1 MRRLILLMLIAV
13 IPESGTAR
21 AALHKR
27 SSAART
33 APQIDLQLDSSEA
46 DQAIAILE
54 RERSDRPVAE
64 QEWKRLFAT
73 APYRELKAR
82 EASVGGAFSDEDFKA
97 FLSSP
102 KALAQLDIW
111 KRTVAG
117 MKTADM
123 PAIGKRDL
131 EWLPAGATIRAR
143 VFPEIKPLP
152 NSFVW
157 KAGPSDPPAI
167 FLAVQEQSPDS
178 FENTVAHEL
187 HHIGLDSLQARQDA
201 IQAGLPAQVKLAMK
215 WMTAFGEGEAMLAAA
230 GSDGRHPH
238 WEDDA
243 VARARWD
250 SDMMHFNAD
259 LKSVQG
265 LLLDILDGKLTT
277 DPEIQKRAAPFWG
290 YQGAWYTVG
299 YEMAALVDKRF
310 GRKSFDECLL
320 DPRLLLERYND
331 VAKEANAQGASLETW
346 SPELM
351 EKLQVE
357 QAAVLRN

>member
-1 MRRLILLMLIAV
+1 MDCRVVLAIAAAAMV
-13 IPESGTAR
+13 TAGAPAVAHTR
-21 AALHKR
+21 E
-27 SSAART
+27 SAASRT
-33 APQIDLQLDSSEA
+33 PAIRLRLDSSEA
-46 DQAIAILE
+46 DQAIVILE
-54 RERSDRPVAE
+54 RERSRRPVAE
-64 QEWKRLFAT
+64 QEWRQLFAT

-82 EASVGGAFSDEDFKA
+82 EASIGAPFSDDEFKA

-102 KALAQLDIW
+102 AAIAQLDTW

-123 PAIGKRDL
+123 AAIGKHDL

-143 VFPEIKPLP
+143 VFPEIKPRQ

-157 KAGPSDPPAI
+157 KAAPSDPPTI
-167 FLAVQEQSPDS
+167 FLAVQKQSRDS

-187 HHIGLDSLQARQDA
+187 HHIGLDSLEARQEA
-201 IQAGLPAQVKLAMK
+201 LQAGLPAQVKLAMK
-215 WMTAFGEGEAMLAAA
+215 WMGAFGEGEAMLAAA
-230 GSDGRHPH
+230 GSDERHPH

-250 SDMMHFNAD
+250 SEMMHFNAD
-259 LKSVQG
+259 LNSVQD
-265 LLLDILDGKLTT
+265 LLLDILNGKLTT
-277 DPEIQKRAAPFWG
+277 DAEIQKRAAPFWG

-320 DPRLLLERYND
+320 DPRLLLERYNQ
-331 VAKEANAQGASLETW
+331 VAEEANAKGASLATW

-351 EKLQVE
+351 RKLQLHRS
-357 QAAVLRN
+357 A

>member
-1 MRRLILLMLIAV
+1 MHRPIFVAIAAMTILTSSAQAG
-13 IPESGTAR
+13 PHKRTSPTAR
-21 AALHKR
+21 TPAIRLR
-27 SSAART
+27 
-33 APQIDLQLDSSEA
+33 LDSTEA
-46 DQAIAILE
+46 DQAILILE
-54 RERSDRPVAE
+54 RERSGRHVAE

-73 APYRELKAR
+73 APYRALKAR
-82 EASVGGAFSDEDFKA
+82 EASIGAPFTDDQFKA

-102 KALAQLDIW
+102 DALAQLDMW
-111 KRTVAG
+111 KHTVAG

-123 PAIGKRDL
+123 AAIGKRDL
-131 EWLPAGATIRAR
+131 EWLPAGATLRAN
-143 VFPEIKPLP
+143 VFPEIKPRP

-157 KAGPSDPPAI
+157 KAEPSDAPAI
-167 FLAVQEQSPDS
+167 FLAVQKQSPDS

-187 HHIGLDSLQARQDA
+187 HHIGLESLEARQEA
-201 IQAGLPAQVKLAMK
+201 LQAGLPAQAKLAVK
-215 WMTAFGEGEAMLAAA
+215 WMGAFGEGEAMLAAA
-230 GSDGRHPH
+230 GSDDRHPH

-259 LKSVQG
+259 LNSVQD

-277 DPEIQKRAAPFWG
+277 DAEIQKRAAPFWG

-320 DPRLLLERYND
+320 DPRLLLERYNQ
-331 VAKEANAQGASLETW
+331 VAEEANAKGASLATW

-351 EKLQVE
+351 RKLQ
-357 QAAVLRN
+357 LH